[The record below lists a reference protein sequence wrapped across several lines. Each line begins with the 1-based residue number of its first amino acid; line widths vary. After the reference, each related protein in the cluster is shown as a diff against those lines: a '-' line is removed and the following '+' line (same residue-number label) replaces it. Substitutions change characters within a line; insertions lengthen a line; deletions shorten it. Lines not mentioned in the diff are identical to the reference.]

1 MNEHTMEVIKVN
13 MEHIKMA
20 LHNLKQYNTGGLDPN
35 VADELNQ
42 IDFATEEIEREL
54 NAL

>member
-1 MNEHTMEVIKVN
+1 MNEHMIEVIKVN
-13 MEHIKMA
+13 LGHIKMA
-20 LHNLKQYNTGGLDPN
+20 LHNLKIYNAGGLDPD

-42 IDFATEEIEREL
+42 IDFAAEEIEREI

>member
-1 MNEHTMEVIKVN
+1 MNEHTMEVIKIN
-13 MEHIKMA
+13 LEHIKFA
-20 LHNLKQYNTGGLDPN
+20 LQNLKQYNAGGLDPD

-42 IDFATEEIEREL
+42 IDFAAEEIEREI

>member
-1 MNEHTMEVIKVN
+1 MNEAMIEVIKANVEN
-13 MEHIKMA
+13 IKMA
-20 LHNLKQYNTGGLDPN
+20 LHNLKHYNAGGLDPD

>member
-1 MNEHTMEVIKVN
+1 MIEVIKAN
-13 MEHIKMA
+13 MENIKMA
-20 LHNLKQYNTGGLDPN
+20 LHNLKHYNAGGLDPD

-42 IDFATEEIEREL
+42 IDFAAEEIEREL